1 MRLIRVFWS
10 AILAGVSISLG
21 GTVFLSVENKPL
33 GAFLFA
39 VGLFMICV
47 QGWHLYTGKI
57 GTLPGQRPSYLG
69 ELIVI
74 WLGNL
79 AGACGLG
86 GLLLLTRLD
95 GLREKAAALCAVKLS
110 DHALSVLLLSFCC
123 GFLVQAAVWIYRSA
137 KNPAAAIAG
146 VFLPIMVFILCGFE
160 HCVANMF
167 YFTVGGAW
175 SGHALVWMLLMTL
188 GNSLGGLLV
197 PFMAKLLKAEQ

>member
-1 MRLIRVFWS
+1 MHYIRVFWS
-10 AILAGVSISLG
+10 AILAGTSIGLG
-21 GTVFLSVENKPL
+21 GTVFLSVESRAL

-39 VGLFMICV
+39 VGLFMICT

-57 GTLPGQRPSYLG
+57 GTLCDQRPSYLL
-69 ELIVI
+69 ELAVI

-95 GLREKAAALCAVKLS
+95 GLREKAAELCTVKLE
-110 DHALSVLLLSFCC
+110 DGFLSTLLLSVCC
-123 GFLVQAAVWIYRSA
+123 GFLVQAAVWLYRNA
-137 KNPAAAIAG
+137 KNPVAAIAG

>member
-1 MRLIRVFWS
+1 MHYIRVFWS
-10 AILAGVSISLG
+10 AILAGTSIGLG
-21 GTVFLSVENKPL
+21 GTVFLSVESRAL

-39 VGLFMICV
+39 VGLFMICT
-47 QGWHLYTGKI
+47 QGWHLYTGKV
-57 GTLPGQRPSYLG
+57 GTLCDQRPSYLL
-69 ELIVI
+69 ELAVI

-175 SGHALVWMLLMTL
+175 SGRAILYLLVMTL
-188 GNSLGGLLV
+188 GNAVGGVIGPVTRKILT
-197 PFMAKLLKAEQ
+197 K

>member
-10 AILAGVSISLG
+10 AILAGVSIGLG

-160 HCVANMF
+160 HCIADMF
-167 YFTVGGAW
+167 YFAVSGTLGAQ
-175 SGHALVWMLLMTL
+175 AFMRLAVITL
-188 GNSLGGLLV
+188 GNSAGGVLIPLLRRL
-197 PFMAKLLKAEQ
+197 PE